1 MQNVQAAWHPP
12 STDFH
17 IIYNL
22 TTPPPPPSYIRHPGD
37 VLGSYVGWASLTAT
51 SSLIKNYSITH
62 YLYICMLF
70 TLVTTHLHTLTYL
83 NVFVWFL
90 ENREAPNL
98 FIDKLNNRYPISN
111 LYQSYR
117 SLSIMNIGMS
127 QKNLFKS
134 IRFSKADNSDIF
146 YFYYFCIKI
155 CCRSTRIMYFHLF
168 FNI

>member
-1 MQNVQAAWHPP
+1 MELFYFEICKRVCKTCKQRDTLQARISILYITWQ
-12 STDFH
+12 
-17 IIYNL
+17 L
-22 TTPPPPPSYIRHPGD
+22 PPPHHPISATRGT
-37 VLGSYVGWASLTAT
+37 SWAAVGWASLTAT

-70 TLVTTHLHTLTYL
+70 TSVTTHLHTLTYL

-127 QKNLFKS
+127 Q
-134 IRFSKADNSDIF
+134 
-146 YFYYFCIKI
+146 
-155 CCRSTRIMYFHLF
+155 F
-168 FNI
+168 FF